1 MWIFESDLEISKYE
15 FNYYGS
21 YMSNIIIAIG
31 GRQMFLTRIFNIF
44 VFNIRNEIKLQRGLC
59 MGNVSQRDARS
70 LMVLF
75 T

>member
-1 MWIFESDLEISKYE
+1 
-15 FNYYGS
+15 
-21 YMSNIIIAIG
+21 MSNIIIAIG

-44 VFNIRNEIKLQRGLC
+44 VFNIRNEIKLQGGLC